1 MRCESCLCARFA
13 SLFFKLK
20 VQLFLRIENVDKIL
34 QTICYQQKKRKRFVL
49 SLLLCTLTVVEDTF
63 ARE

>member
-1 MRCESCLCARFA
+1 MRILLMSEIRI
-13 SLFFKLK
+13 SLFKLK

>member
-1 MRCESCLCARFA
+1 MRILLMSEIRI
-13 SLFFKLK
+13 SLFKLK
-20 VQLFLRIENVDKIL
+20 VQLFLRIENEDKNL

>member
-1 MRCESCLCARFA
+1 MRILLMSEIRI
-13 SLFFKLK
+13 SLFKLK

-49 SLLLCTLTVVEDTF
+49 SLLICTLTVVEDTF

>member
-1 MRCESCLCARFA
+1 MRILLMSEIRI
-13 SLFFKLK
+13 SLFKLK

-34 QTICYQQKKRKRFVL
+34 QTICYQQKKRKRFIL